1 MHQTGPRDPAL
12 GGGPA
17 QTRPPA
23 ARGAAGGNKASA
35 RGCHPSGPPPP
46 GAGGFP
52 SPAPLPTGAPTR
64 PRPLAQSRRRLLPGS
79 LRTGGMRGRARRSD
93 VQPAEGAGPENGA
106 KRLPPAREEVGV
118 VGPSSAHSPSGSR
131 LSLHLFIHY
140 FSSGPVEEMYFLAQ
154 FLSPV
159 FSPRAVNTNL
169 TFQEQNDQRKVLK
182 PWLRSSNHSS
192 HSS

>member
-23 ARGAAGGNKASA
+23 PRGAAGGNKASA

-64 PRPLAQSRRRLLPGS
+64 PQPRPLAQSPRRLLLGS
-79 LRTGGMRGRARRSD
+79 LRTGEMRGRARRSD
-93 VQPAEGAGPENGA
+93 VQPAEGAGPENRA
-106 KRLPPAREEVGV
+106 KSLPPAREKVGV
-118 VGPSSAHSPSGSR
+118 VGPSSAQSPSRSR
-131 LSLHLFIHY
+131 LSIHLFIHY
-140 FSSGPVEEMYFLAQ
+140 FSSRPVEEMYFLAQ

-159 FSPRAVNTNL
+159 FFP
-169 TFQEQNDQRKVLK
+169 
-182 PWLRSSNHSS
+182 
-192 HSS
+192 